1 MFEICDRYADRM
13 ADLRKLISKVKTDI
27 KELYL
32 EYGVKGYIDVR
43 EYGGFNG
50 VKVENDVLFIRD
62 KGGVDWHIDNI
73 DDLYLLLYILH
84 EMYHFIPED

>member
-13 ADLRKLISKVKTDI
+13 TDLRKLISKVKTDI

-32 EYGVKGYIDVR
+32 EYGVKGYIDIR

-50 VKVENDVLFIRD
+50 IKVENDVLYFRD
-62 KGGVDWHIDNI
+62 NEVEDIHSDHI
-73 DDLYLLLYILH
+73 DDLFLLLYILH

>member
-1 MFEICDRYADRM
+1 MFDICDRYADRM

-32 EYGVKGYIDVR
+32 EYGVKGYIDIR
-43 EYGGFNG
+43 DNNGFNG

>member
-32 EYGVKGYIDVR
+32 EYGVKGYIDIR

-62 KGGVDWHIDNI
+62 KGDVDWHIDNI
-73 DDLYLLLYILH
+73 NDLYLLLYILH
-84 EMYHFIPED
+84 EMYHFISED

>member
-13 ADLRKLISKVKTDI
+13 VDLGKLISKVKTDI

-32 EYGVKGYIDVR
+32 EYGVKGYIDIR

-50 VKVENDVLFIRD
+50 VKVENDVLFIRN
-62 KGGVDWHIDNI
+62 KNSVDWHIDNI
-73 DDLYLLLYILH
+73 NDLYLLLYILH